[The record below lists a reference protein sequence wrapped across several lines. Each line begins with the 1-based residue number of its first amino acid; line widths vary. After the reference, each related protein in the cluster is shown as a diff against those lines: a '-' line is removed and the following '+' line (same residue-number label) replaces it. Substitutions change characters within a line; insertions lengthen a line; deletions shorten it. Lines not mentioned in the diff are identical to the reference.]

1 MDWIEAYEQMVRIR
15 IFEEAVEQ
23 LFLEGEISGTA
34 HTAIGQEAIAV
45 GVCAALRT
53 QDRITSTHRGHAHL
67 LARGGEPKRMM
78 AELFGRAPGYSG
90 GRGGSQMMA
99 DRSIGFLGGNGIT
112 GGSLP
117 IAVGAALAA
126 RMTGREAMT
135 VCFFGD
141 GASNQGTFHESMNLA
156 ALWKL
161 PVLFVCENNGY
172 AMSTPTACAVAG
184 GGKVAL
190 RAAGYG
196 MPAIEVDGNWFPAVH
211 EAARDAR
218 TRAVAGEGPT
228 LLECRTYRLSGHS
241 RGDPRVYRSRE
252 EEAAARRREPLVRTE
267 AHLRENHLLDEP
279 GQARLRER
287 IGQRIREAI
296 EFARQAPAPDLQE
309 RSRNRCAP

>member
-1 MDWIEAYEQMVRIR
+1 MDWIQAYEQMLRIR
-15 IFEEAVEQ
+15 LFEEAVEK

-45 GVCAALRT
+45 GVCAELRA
-53 QDRITSTHRGHAHL
+53 QDRITSTHRGHGHL
-67 LARGGEPKRMM
+67 LARGGDPKRML

-90 GRGGSQMMA
+90 GKGGSQMMA

-126 RMTGREAMT
+126 RMSQRDSLA

-156 ALWKL
+156 AIWKL
-161 PVLFVCENNGY
+161 PVLFVCENNRY
-172 AMSTPTACAVAG
+172 AMSTPTAYAVAEG
-184 GGKVAL
+184 GQVAP

-196 MPAIEVDGNWFPAVH
+196 IPALAVDGNWLPEVR
-211 EAARDAR
+211 EAAREAR
-218 TRAVAGEGPT
+218 ERALAGNGPT

-241 RGDPRVYRSRE
+241 RGDPRVYRSRDE
-252 EEAAARRREPLVRTE
+252 EKRARQHEPLVRT
-267 AHLRENHLLDEP
+267 AAFLRRESLLDED
-279 GQARLRER
+279 GMA
-287 IGQRIREAI
+287 RIRKEVAHQIEEAV
-296 EFARQAPAPDLQE
+296 EFARRAPAPEFRE
-309 RSRNRCAP
+309 RNTTRCAP